1 MDRRVA
7 PPPCRRRSGAGP
19 DVPADCPLQRAG
31 AGNAMTA
38 SACRFCGAALR
49 RSFVDLGRSPLSNAF
64 LTADQLREM
73 EPHYPL
79 HAYVCETCLLVQ
91 LEALAAPATIFTEYP
106 S

>member
-1 MDRRVA
+1 MMAARIHAYERR
-7 PPPCRRRSGAGP
+7 
-19 DVPADCPLQRAG
+19 
-31 AGNAMTA
+31 
-38 SACRFCGAALR
+38 GAALR

-91 LEALAAPATIFTEYP
+91 LEAFATPDAIFSDYAYFSSFSETCCVTP
-106 S
+106 KPMRRR